1 LKKEY
6 LTETLNNVFKDA
18 SAEELKLISQIISK
32 VVSLKMLTDIGDHM
46 EVLSEAVEK
55 ADEDSLNSLYDQMEA
70 KVKQVLNGKKD
81 AKFG

>member
-1 LKKEY
+1 
-6 LTETLNNVFKDA
+6 
-18 SAEELKLISQIISK
+18 
-32 VVSLKMLTDIGDHM
+32 MLTDIGDHM